1 MLFNSFPFVFV
12 FLPAVLAAYYL
23 LPGLRP
29 RLLWIVAASYVF
41 YAYAAWWYPLLMAAS
56 TGVSYAGG
64 LAVAS
69 PRWADRRK
77 AVLAATVALLLL
89 LLAAFKYAAFIGG
102 EFRRSSNHRAAVAE
116 YVVRF
121 RRRP

>member
-56 TGVSYAGG
+56 TGVS
-64 LAVAS
+64 S
-69 PRWADRRK
+69 CR
-77 AVLAATVALLLL
+77 
-89 LLAAFKYAAFIGG
+89 
-102 EFRRSSNHRAAVAE
+102 
-116 YVVRF
+116 
-121 RRRP
+121 